1 MERGSEISLTCA
13 DAAMFFFWP
22 PNRAFSRCM
31 RPCTPE
37 EIDEALVELPEW
49 LSTDFAIHRSYS
61 FPSFRAAI
69 AFVNAVAD
77 VAERHDHH
85 PDIEIHFRDV
95 SLSLWTHTVS
105 GVTKR
110 DISLAK
116 DINGLSA

>member
-1 MERGSEISLTCA
+1 MQ
-13 DAAMFFFWP
+13 P
-22 PNRAFSRCM
+22 Y
-31 RPCTPE
+31 TPE
-37 EIDEALVELPEW
+37 EIDEALAEFPEW

-77 VAERHDHH
+77 LAEQHNHH

-105 GVTKR
+105 GVTSR
-110 DISLAK
+110 DIELAK
-116 DINGLSA
+116 AIETI